1 MSRKGN
7 LYGHAMVENFFSVLK
22 TERIRRHMPTAFQE
36 ANARIDG
43 YIHFCNP
50 ARIRSKNRSGAADA
64 APLLFQTKYFLYRG
78 FFVLSVQTGA
88 VQFAGRG
95 LFRVSSGRPLQGRP
109 EAAPS
114 ENHSGLNTASGFCGN
129 RCPPSPSCHE

>member
-7 LYGHAMVENFFSVLK
+7 LYIHAMAENFFSVLK

-50 ARIRSKNRSGAADA
+50 ARIRNKNRSGAADA

-78 FFVLSVQTGA
+78 FLYCPCKLEPFSLQDGGFFASVQA
-88 VQFAGRG
+88 DLCKVDPK
-95 LFRVSSGRPLQGRP
+95 LLHLKIIQG
-109 EAAPS
+109 
-114 ENHSGLNTASGFCGN
+114 
-129 RCPPSPSCHE
+129 